1 MPFALISLECVS
13 KVIDN
18 LDTLKATQQEDI
30 SEIRGYIIKTF
41 NNSVNE
47 GVFPDELKHA
57 AIKPIYKKN
66 PKIKKKMID
75 L

>member
-57 AIKPIYKKN
+57 AIKPIYKKESKN
-66 PKIKKKMID
+66 
-75 L
+75 

>member
-57 AIKPIYKKN
+57 AIKPIYKKESQN
-66 PKIKKKMID
+66 
-75 L
+75 